1 MKQIYFWFVLATTFL
16 ILSGCKKDDAI
27 NLELIPGEYIGTMSY
42 FPSNNDGGVGYN
54 IPELSAPE
62 FNTTITKVESDYNLS
77 FDKSF
82 KNPLPDIRVALIRN
96 WNSEIVTIGTL
107 AGQSYTSTSA
117 LDGYTSD
124 PPSYFKI
131 DKSSNAPECHLAL
144 KSNDPDSIYYLLFI
158 LYRK

>member
-1 MKQIYFWFVLATTFL
+1 MKQIYIQFIIVNTFL
-16 ILSGCKKDDAI
+16 ILSGCKKDDEI

-62 FNTTITKVESDYNLS
+62 FKTTITKIGSDYNLS

-82 KNPLPDIRVALIRN
+82 KYSLPDIRVALIRN

-107 AGQSYTSTSA
+107 AGQSYTTTSA
-117 LDGYTSD
+117 LDGYTND
-124 PPSYFKI
+124 PPSYFKTP
-131 DKSSNAPECHLAL
+131 KSTNAPECHLAI
-144 KSNDPDSIYYLLFI
+144 KSNDPDSIYYLLFT
-158 LYRK
+158 LFKK